1 MTATTPAAS
10 TEPLPPV
17 DGANRRRRAEWAR
30 LRPRFERFAAAGS
43 VLSGGAIV
51 LSIWAVYDEPT
62 GIRRWVTI
70 ALVVTL
76 SAAAAVAGVAV
87 LRAWRALHTI
97 ALHLGEA
104 EEVLADVREREE
116 AALRAREAARRRIRG
131 VLDADLLA
139 LVYQPI
145 FDLRT
150 GELFGCEALSRIAS
164 PPVRPPDAWFAEAM
178 AVGLGPEFE
187 AKAVE
192 KAIGALAR
200 LPDNVVVAANL
211 SPETVFSPYLLGV
224 LGAAED
230 CASRLVLEIT
240 EHAAVDHYEALVRML
255 ARLRRLGVRI
265 AVDDAGAGYASF
277 HHILNLSPD
286 IIKLD
291 KVLIDTIDTDTAR
304 QALVRAL
311 RAFAAEIGSRLC
323 AEGVERPEQLEV
335 LVHLGV
341 DLAQGYLFARPG
353 PLDDVFDAGGH
364 TVTLPVPVRR

>member
-1 MTATTPAAS
+1 
-10 TEPLPPV
+10 
-17 DGANRRRRAEWAR
+17 
-30 LRPRFERFAAAGS
+30 
-43 VLSGGAIV
+43 
-51 LSIWAVYDEPT
+51 
-62 GIRRWVTI
+62 
-70 ALVVTL
+70 
-76 SAAAAVAGVAV
+76 
-87 LRAWRALHTI
+87 
-97 ALHLGEA
+97 
-104 EEVLADVREREE
+104 
-116 AALRAREAARRRIRG
+116 
-131 VLDADLLA
+131 VLDDDLLA

-150 GELFGCEALSRIAS
+150 GALFGCEALSRITSA
-164 PPVRPPDAWFAEAM
+164 PVRPPDEWFAEAM

-192 KAIGALAR
+192 KAIGALSR
-200 LPDNVVVAANL
+200 LPPGVVVSANL
-211 SPETVFSPYLLGV
+211 SPQTVFSPYLLGV
-224 LGAAED
+224 LGSCED
-230 CASRLVLEIT
+230 RASRLVLEIT
-240 EHAAVDHYEALVRML
+240 EHAAVDHYEVLVRML

-323 AEGVERPEQLEV
+323 AEGVERPEQLDV

-341 DLAQGYLFARPG
+341 DLAQGYLFARPA
-353 PLDDVFDAGGH
+353 PLDDVFDAHGH
-364 TVTLPVPVRR
+364 TVSLPKPAELVARFHRIGG